1 MLIKVIIDMDFE
13 KISGKTIVITFENSI
28 EFVNRYKVTT
38 KVMNWDN
45 SILFKK
51 SEIMNHDRALK
62 YIVALKNTQAENIIG
77 IDIYQKQTLITEKN
91 PYISHDEY
99 IKRFLWE

>member
-1 MLIKVIIDMDFE
+1 MLIKVVIDTDCEDTFA
-13 KISGKTIVITFENSI
+13 STITVTFENSI
-28 EFVNRYKVTT
+28 EYINRYTVTT
-38 KVMNWDN
+38 KVVKYDN

-62 YIVALKNTQAENIIG
+62 YIVALKNTQADNVIG
-77 IDIYQKQTLITEKN
+77 IDVYKKQTLITEKN
-91 PYISHDEY
+91 PYISNDEY